1 MGYGYKNLFPIMGEG
16 LPDGAGVVTS
26 SPTSPVRA
34 DSYDPEGDTF
44 SYETKT
50 KNLGKLE
57 AFARELAEN
66 ISIPSAVK
74 AIEPSGGAFLRLSRN
89 AGGWHVITVTG
100 DPYFRAIIY
109 ETVSSLLS
117 TNQALQQLS
126 AVEYK
131 SIRIYLSFSTVY
143 GRAQTAK
150 PRTTNTNANM
160 VFINFVHQHV
170 DGKWQLAMPGKTPKG
185 DDTVLL
191 NLIGA
196 IMLARDAIK
205 NADPAESGDAK
216 RLRLSPAFL
225 WPVGR

>member
-1 MGYGYKNLFPIMGEG
+1 MGNGYEDLFPIMGEG
-16 LPDGAGVVTS
+16 LPGGVGVVTS

-34 DSYDPEGDTF
+34 NSYDPEGDAF

-57 AFARELAEN
+57 EFARELAEN

-117 TNQALQQLS
+117 TSQALQLLS
-126 AVEYK
+126 AVEYG

-143 GRAQTAK
+143 GRAQTTN

-160 VFINFVHQHV
+160 VFINFAHKHV
-170 DGKWQLAMPGKTPKG
+170 DAKWQLAMPGRTPKG

-191 NLIGA
+191 NLIGVGK
-196 IMLARDAIK
+196 LAMDAIR